1 MKEAGD
7 TIRAILTTVP
17 GPGESIRALK
27 MVTDDEWLAVRP
39 SGTEDV
45 DKLYAERFRDREHLR
60 NGWRIEWRCFL
71 R

>member
-7 TIRAILTTVP
+7 TIRAILTAVP
-17 GPGESIRALK
+17 GTGESIGGLK

-45 DKLYAERFRDREHLR
+45 YKLYAERFRDREHLR
-60 NGWRIEWRCFL
+60 NGWRIESRCFL
-71 R
+71 Q